1 MENING
7 VGDDSKLHQRAPAEH
22 EFFDSPRIDD
32 NQQQQRSVKCC
43 QQTVPKTDK
52 QRISER
58 FPDEEQSEY
67 PHAEQ
72 QKCQENLFPMRLK
85 ASPNNFGT
93 HEYCNEHAEA
103 ESISATRQEYIR
115 SERSAAKPQHHN
127 PNHRRGDDGETHQ
140 AQNSFDAQL
149 AYGQRQQQIELL
161 FDGQRPSN
169 SQPQRPDPTVKGH
182 RNILNK

>member
-1 MENING
+1 MPQKIDALMENING
-7 VGDDSKLHQRAPAEH
+7 GGDDSKLHKRTPAEH
-22 EFFDSPRIDD
+22 EFFDSSLFED
-32 NQQQQRSVKCC
+32 NQQQKRRVKCPD
-43 QQTVPKTDK
+43 QTVARTYE

-58 FPDEEQSEY
+58 LSDDEQSEY

-72 QKCQENLFPMRLK
+72 QKCQQNLFPMRLK
-85 ASPNNFGT
+85 PCPNNFGT

-103 ESISATRQEYIR
+103 ECISATRQEYIG

-127 PNHRRGDDGETHQ
+127 PNHRRGEDGETHQ

-169 SQPQRPDPTVKGH
+169 SQP
-182 RNILNK
+182 